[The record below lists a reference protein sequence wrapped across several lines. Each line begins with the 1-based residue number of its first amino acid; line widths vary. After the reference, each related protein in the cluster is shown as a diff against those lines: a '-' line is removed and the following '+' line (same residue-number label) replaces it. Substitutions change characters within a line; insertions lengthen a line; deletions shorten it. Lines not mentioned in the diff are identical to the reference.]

1 MNRKI
6 AFTALS
12 VAIVLG
18 SASAAAAAANK
29 HADAHQAFGSADGG
43 KTLVDPRDA
52 YWAKR
57 KGGSD
62 TTWCDSDPQCNG
74 WGEWLQR
81 VSTGK
86 LKY

>member
-12 VAIVLG
+12 VAIVFG
-18 SASAAAAAANK
+18 SASGAVAAAKK
-29 HADAHQAFGSADGG
+29 HADAGQAYGSAAGG

-57 KGGSD
+57 KPSSD
-62 TTWCDSDPQCNG
+62 LTSCDSDPKCNG
-74 WGEWLQR
+74 WGEWEQA
-81 VSTGK
+81 VISGK
-86 LKY
+86 MKY

>member
-12 VAIVLG
+12 LAIVLG
-18 SASAAAAAANK
+18 SASGAMAAAKK
-29 HADAHQAFGSADGG
+29 HTDAGQAYGSAAGD

-57 KGGSD
+57 KAGND
-62 TTWCDSDPQCNG
+62 TTWCDSDPKCNG
-74 WGEWLQR
+74 WGEWEQA
-81 VSTGK
+81 VISGK
-86 LKY
+86 MKY